1 VFADGPVRGL
11 CVLVHGATGG
21 VGSIALQMSVRDGAT
36 VIAGVRDVICSYY
49 AAADRPEIPHLNAR
63 LR

>member
-11 CVLVHGATGG
+11 CVLVH
-21 VGSIALQMSVRDGAT
+21 GAT